1 MKFKNLD
8 RKTKYILIIQAIGML
23 MGASTHL
30 QWVINN
36 GFLSD
41 KYNAPFLTRI
51 FWDSLTFLDPLAA
64 FLLILRPRKGLILT
78 LAIITLDVIHN
89 NLFYMDE
96 LYIKS
101 PSLKVWFQRYWMILG
116 QIIFGLFVCLTFKEN
131 YKNTQ

>member
-1 MKFKNLD
+1 VKFKNLD